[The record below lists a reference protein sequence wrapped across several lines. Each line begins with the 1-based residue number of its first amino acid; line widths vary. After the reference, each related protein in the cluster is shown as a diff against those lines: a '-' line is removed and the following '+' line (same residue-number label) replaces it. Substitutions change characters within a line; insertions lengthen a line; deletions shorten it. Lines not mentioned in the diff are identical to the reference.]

1 MGCPPMELTIL
12 EKIAG
17 EITLSEQ
24 PGLTIKKWRE
34 IFGVSQQELA
44 RKLQVSPSV
53 LSDYEGGR
61 RKSPG
66 VANIRKIVNALIEM
80 DRDRGSSVLKQYG
93 EGSKDDVI
101 FGMREFPF
109 GKKISTLVELVEG
122 EVVVDAGRNID
133 SKIYGYT
140 VIDSLKAI
148 TKYNS
153 MEFSRLFGW
162 STQRALFFT
171 GVKYGRSP
179 MVAIKSQTLKPS
191 VVFFHKPSQIDE
203 LGKKLAQLEGIILCK
218 TNMPLGIL
226 LETLEKF

>member
-1 MGCPPMELTIL
+1 MEQLSL
-12 EKIAG
+12 HEKIAG

-34 IFGVSQQELA
+34 IFGVSQQALA

-66 VANIRKIVNALIEM
+66 VANIRKIVIALIEM
-80 DRDRGSSVLKQYG
+80 DREGGSEVLEQYG
-93 EGSKDDVI
+93 EGSKDEVI

-109 GKKISTLVELVEG
+109 GKRIEVMVEAVEG
-122 EVVVDAGRNID
+122 EVIVEADRKMD
-133 SKIYGYT
+133 EKLYGYT

-153 MEFSRLFGW
+153 MEFSKLFGW

-171 GVKYGRSP
+171 GIKYGRSP
-179 MVAIKSQTLKPS
+179 LVAIKSQTLKPS
-191 VVFFHKPSQIDE
+191 VIFFHKPTQIDE
-203 LGKKLAQLEGIILCK
+203 LGKKLAQIEGIVLAS
-218 TNMPLGIL
+218 TDMPLNL
-226 LETLEKF
+226 LLQTLEKL

>member
-1 MGCPPMELTIL
+1 MELTIY

-34 IFGVSQQELA
+34 IFGVSQQALA
-44 RKLQVSPSV
+44 KKLKISPSV

-66 VANIRKIVNALIEM
+66 VANVRKIVNALIAI
-80 DRDRGSSVLKQYG
+80 DRDSGSKVLKQYG
-93 EGSKDDVI
+93 EGNKDDVI

-109 GKKISTLVELVEG
+109 GKKISAMVECVEG
-122 EVVVDAGRNID
+122 EVIVDAGKD
-133 SKIYGYT
+133 PDEKIYGYT

-153 MEFSRLFGW
+153 MEFAKLFGW

-171 GVKYGRSP
+171 GIKYGRSP
-179 MVAIKSQTLKPS
+179 LVAIKSQTLKPS
-191 VVFFHKPSQIDE
+191 IVFFHKPSQIDE
-203 LGKKLAQLEGIILCK
+203 LGKKLAQIEGIILAK
-218 TNMPLGIL
+218 TDMPLGL
-226 LETLEKF
+226 LLDALGKF

>member
-1 MGCPPMELTIL
+1 MELSIL

-34 IFGVSQQELA
+34 IFGVSQLQLA
-44 RKLQVSPSV
+44 RKLQISPSV

-66 VANIRKIVNALIEM
+66 VANIRKIVNAMVAI
-80 DRDRGSSVLKQYG
+80 DREAGSSVLKQFG
-93 EGSKDDVI
+93 EGSRDEVI

-109 GKKISTLVELVEG
+109 GKKISAMVELVEG
-122 EVVVDAGRNID
+122 EIIVEAGKNLDA
-133 SKIYGYT
+133 KIYGYT

-148 TKYNS
+148 TKYS
-153 MEFSRLFGW
+153 SIEFSKLFGW

-179 MVAIKSQTLKPS
+179 LVAIKSQTLKPS
-191 VVFFHKPSQIDE
+191 IIFFHKPSQVDE
-203 LGKKLAQLEGIILCK
+203 LGKKLAQIEGIILAK
-218 TNMPLGIL
+218 TDMPLGML
-226 LETLEKF
+226 LDALVKF

>member
-1 MGCPPMELTIL
+1 MELTL
-12 EKIAG
+12 QEKIAG
-17 EITLSEQ
+17 EITLSEE

-44 RKLQVSPSV
+44 KKLGISPSV

-66 VANIRKIVNALIEM
+66 VANIRRIVNALIQI
-80 DRDRGSSVLKQYG
+80 DREKGSRVLKQYG
-93 EGSKDDVI
+93 EGNKDDVI

-109 GKKISTLVELVEG
+109 GKKISAMLEAVEG
-122 EVVVDAGRNID
+122 EVIVDAGKD
-133 SKIYGYT
+133 LDAKIYGYT

-148 TKYNS
+148 TKYRS
-153 MEFSRLFGW
+153 IEFAKLFGW

-179 MVAIKSQTLKPS
+179 LVAIKSQTLKPS
-191 VVFFHKPSQIDE
+191 VVFFHKPAQVDE
-203 LGKKLAQLEGIILCK
+203 LGIKLAEIEGIILAK
-218 TNMPLGIL
+218 TEMPLGIL
-226 LETLEKF
+226 LDTLAKF